1 MNHFNSDFFLLLC
14 ISFFREDDKMKS
26 VIPFT
31 KELDFNA
38 KVNEITSISLER
50 EFEVEDGSVDGN
62 LFVSGDYKSHE
73 ISVNVIPF
81 SFKIPFSIEIP
92 DNIKKDS
99 VTIEISDF
107 AYDMIDESKIKVNIE
122 LELEGEEEA
131 VYEEKEESQVNVDS
145 EEIIKM
151 LEEEKENERDEKN
164 NMEKENERN
173 DSVDSEENVE
183 SRIPVQ
189 NEQLKNDN
197 ENLILQS
204 VNNDNEYTTYHIHVY
219 KDGETIETICTMY
232 NSNMNILADYNDLT
246 NITPGDKLII
256 PSENE

>member
-1 MNHFNSDFFLLLC
+1 
-14 ISFFREDDKMKS
+14 MKS

-38 KVNEITSISLER
+38 KVTEITSISLER
-50 EFEVEDGSVDGN
+50 EFEVMEGSVDGN

-73 ISVNVIPF
+73 ISVNMVPF

-107 AYDMIDESKIKVNIE
+107 AYDMIDDSKIKVNIE
-122 LELEGEEEA
+122 LELAGEEEEII
-131 VYEEKEESQVNVDS
+131 EEKENDENILDVDS

-151 LEEEKENERDEKN
+151 LEEEKERKVN
-164 NMEKENERN
+164 NKEVLN
-173 DSVDSEENVE
+173 EENVKETVKNDE
-183 SRIPVQ
+183 SR
-189 NEQLKNDN
+189 EDS
-197 ENLILQS
+197 ENIILES
-204 VNNDNEYTTYHIHVY
+204 VNNENEYTTYHIHIC
-219 KDGETIETICTMY
+219 KEGESVETICTMY
-232 NSNMNILADYNDLT
+232 NSNLNVLADYNDLS
-246 NITPGDKLII
+246 NITPGSKLII

>member
-1 MNHFNSDFFLLLC
+1 
-14 ISFFREDDKMKS
+14 MKS

-50 EFEVEDGSVDGN
+50 EFEVEEGSVNGN

-122 LELEGEEEA
+122 LELEGEEE
-131 VYEEKEESQVNVDS
+131 VVIEEKEESSVNVDS

-151 LEEEKENERDEKN
+151 LEEEKERNESDDSNEVLEK
-164 NMEKENERN
+164 
-173 DSVDSEENVE
+173 DSRV
-183 SRIPVQ
+183 PVQ

-204 VNNDNEYTTYHIHVY
+204 VNNDSEYTTYHIHVY

-232 NSNMNILADYNDLT
+232 NSNVNILADYNDLN

-256 PSENE
+256 PTENE